1 MNTRSDFAMITLASL
16 CIVSS
21 LFFGSLMVAESVE
34 RGSQSLGQ
42 RPLSVHSVEAHGM
55 TVPGPARVAT
65 AQVMQ

>member
-1 MNTRSDFAMITLASL
+1 MKPRSDFAMIALASL

-42 RPLSVHSVEAHGM
+42 RPVSVHSVEAHGM

-65 AQVMQ
+65 AQR